1 MSSKPII
8 KTCLQILP
16 SLGTGGVERGTIDM
30 AQALVREGWRALVA
44 SEGGPRLRELER
56 TGAEHFVLPL
66 ATKSPLRMWLNSKQ
80 LAELISNQ
88 SIDIVHARSRAPAW
102 SAHWAKNSIEFP
114 LITTF
119 HGTYSRGLLGLK
131 KPYNRIMTLGTPTI
145 AVSDFIA
152 NYIANEYEVDE
163 SIIQTIYRGIDT
175 EVFDPRSVTPARI
188 IDLAKKW
195 RLPDGGPIVMLP
207 GRLASWKGHALVAD
221 ALSIL
226 KSSNGMPEGWRCL
239 MVGPS
244 SEGSAYRSRLE
255 SYIESHGV
263 GGDIQIIED
272 CRDMAAAY
280 MVADVVISASTR
292 PEAFGRI
299 VAEAQAMGRPVVAPA
314 HGAAQEIMLP
324 GVTGWLFTP
333 GDAKSLAGAIRR
345 AATLKKGMRE
355 DLADRAREH
364 VINHFSKKNMTDK
377 TLKIYESMIYQSG
390 K

>member
-1 MSSKPII
+1 MSSKPNI

-16 SLGTGGVERGTIDM
+16 ALGTGGVERGTIDM

-56 TGAEHFVLPL
+56 AGAEHFVLPL
-66 ATKSPLRMWLNSKQ
+66 ATKSPFRMWLNSRL
-80 LAELISNQ
+80 LAKLISKQ
-88 SIDIVHARSRAPAW
+88 SINIVHARSRAPAW
-102 SAHWAKNSIEFP
+102 SAHWARSTIEFP
-114 LITTF
+114 LVTTF

-145 AVSDFIA
+145 AISDFIA
-152 NYIANEYEVDE
+152 NHIANEYEIDK
-163 SIIQTIYRGIDT
+163 SIIRTIYRGIDT
-175 EVFDPRSVTPARI
+175 EIFDPKSVTPARI

-195 RLPDGGPIVMLP
+195 RLPDDGPIVMLP
-207 GRLASWKGHALVAD
+207 GRLASWKGQTLVAD

-226 KSSNGMPEGWRCL
+226 KSTKGMPDSWRCL

-255 SYIESHGV
+255 SYLQSHDV

-272 CRDMAAAY
+272 CRDIAAAY

-314 HGAAQEIMLP
+314 HGAAMMCFDW
-324 GVTGWLFTP
+324 V
-333 GDAKSLAGAIRR
+333 
-345 AATLKKGMRE
+345 
-355 DLADRAREH
+355 
-364 VINHFSKKNMTDK
+364 
-377 TLKIYESMIYQSG
+377 
-390 K
+390 